1 MISFPITPVDGLLVR
16 RLQSS
21 RWRRFLAGVTA
32 AIVGMLALAMVFLRV
47 VDGPRAF
54 FDGVVARGMSA
65 SVLLVALPFAF
76 SLARLG
82 ATYPVDR
89 GLLVLLRLRGV
100 DPTTVARRLRLTAL
114 RMAALRGA
122 VTGGALGLLA
132 LILTLPDLAA
142 LKARIPV
149 IGAVLMVGVG
159 SSVGLAMAGSL
170 LAQWGR
176 ARGGLLLLLVFLLPL
191 VVSAGLP
198 DGYVGDLF
206 GLYDAAIDEALR
218 LGR

>member
-1 MISFPITPVDGLLVR
+1 MISLPISPVDGLLVR

-21 RWRRFLAGVTA
+21 RGRRFLAGLTA
-32 AIVGMLALAMVFLRV
+32 AIVGLLALSMIFLRV

-54 FDGVVARGMSA
+54 FDGVVARGMGTFM
-65 SVLLVALPFAF
+65 LLVALPFAF

-82 ATYPVDR
+82 ASYPVDR
-89 GLLVLLRLRGV
+89 GLLVLFRLRGV
-100 DPTTVARRLRLTAL
+100 DPNTVALRLRLTAL
-114 RMAALRGA
+114 RLAALRGLL
-122 VTGGALGLLA
+122 TGGALGLLA

-142 LKARIPV
+142 LKARVP
-149 IGAVLMVGVG
+149 AVLGVVGVG
-159 SSVGLAMAGSL
+159 VASSVGLAMAGSL
-170 LAQWGR
+170 AGQWGR
-176 ARGGLLLLLVFLLPL
+176 ARGGFLLLLVFVLPL